1 MNKTL
6 IALAIAAALPVAAQ
20 ADVTLSGSVTAEYTQ
35 GGVIK
40 TDAALDL
47 AASEVLANGMTATAS
62 LDVLGTDTQGSASLA
77 GDFGTLTVGSIDSDG
92 AFQAGDAG
100 GVVGDSTDADED
112 STSVHGVH
120 FSSAVSGLNIAA
132 QFNSSTA
139 ANGSTP
145 ATLGTQ
151 VSASIDLDGL
161 SVGYA
166 YASAGASTD
175 TVDGLMAGQT
185 AFGASYTFGD
195 LVLSAGKS
203 SIAAE
208 AIVSATYTM
217 SMDALT
223 IVAQVDNDPSGDYQ
237 INMTYAVSDAISLNA
252 EVDLS
257 AANTIMGA
265 SYTSG
270 NLTATVTKTDDVVG
284 STDASVALD
293 YGNADVT
300 LARDGGAQT
309 TSLTYSVAF

>member
-35 GGVIK
+35 GGVMT
-40 TDAALDL
+40 TDAAFGL

-62 LDVLGTDTQGSASLA
+62 LDVLGDDTQGTASLA

-92 AFQAGDAG
+92 AFQAGDVG
-100 GVVGDSTDADED
+100 GAVGDSTDADED
-112 STSVHGVH
+112 STSVQGVH
-120 FSSAVSGLNIAA
+120 FSSSVASLNIAG
-132 QFNSSTA
+132 QFNASTEA
-139 ANGSTP
+139 DGTTADTAGS
-145 ATLGTQ
+145 Q
-151 VSASIDLDGL
+151 VSASYDLDGL

-166 YASAGASTD
+166 YATAGASTD
-175 TVDGLMAGQT
+175 TVDGLMAAQS

-203 SIAAE
+203 SIVADAV
-208 AIVSATYTM
+208 ISATYTM

-223 IVAQVDNDPSGDYQ
+223 IKAQVDNDPAGDYQ
-237 INMTYAVSDAISLNA
+237 VNVTYAVSDEISVNA
-252 EVDLS
+252 EFDKS

-270 NLTATVTKTDDVVG
+270 SLTATVTKTDDAAG